1 MLSRVFSS
9 SLKGIEA
16 YPVEVEVNLSRGM
29 PSFTIVGL
37 PETSVKE
44 SRERV
49 ETSIRNTGLSFPVK
63 RITVNLAPADTK
75 KEGTALDLPL
85 AVGIIA
91 AAGGINPSLLK
102 DYLAIGE
109 LSLDGSLRPV
119 MGILSTTIMAKE
131 NGFKGVIL
139 PAQNAKEASLIQG
152 MDIYPCETLGE
163 TIDFLRGD
171 MEISPYSDDVE
182 DLFKQNADYDV
193 DFSEVKGQEL
203 AKRAL
208 EIAAAGAHN
217 VIMIG
222 SPGAGKTMLA
232 RRMPTILP
240 DLTIEESVETTR
252 IHSIA
257 GILPHNE
264 PIVARRPFRAPHHTI
279 SYAGLIGGGSRPS
292 PGEVS
297 LAHNGVL
304 FLDELPEFKRDSLEV
319 LRQPMEDGFVTISRA
334 VSTMTFPSRFMLVGA
349 MNPCP
354 CGYSGDPYHECTCT
368 PGMIERYI
376 GKISGPLLD
385 RIDIHIN
392 VSSVRYED
400 LLTKS
405 DGEPSSKIKQRVLKA
420 REMQGKRYKDE
431 KNIFFNAHLS
441 PKKIKKYCKIGTE
454 SEELLKMAVGK
465 FGLSAR
471 AFDRILKVSRTIADL
486 NGDDKIKPEYVS
498 EAIQYRTLD
507 RKLWLRL

>member
-49 ETSIRNTGLSFPVK
+49 ETSIRNTGFSFPVK

-91 AAGGINPSLLK
+91 AAGSINPSLLK
-102 DYLAIGE
+102 DYLVIGE

-119 MGILSTTIMAKE
+119 RGILSTAIMAKE
-131 NGFKGVIL
+131 KGLKGIIL
-139 PAQNAKEASLIQG
+139 PVQNCREASLIQG
-152 MDIYPCETLGE
+152 IDIYPVDTLE
-163 TIDFLRGD
+163 HTINFLRDD
-171 MEISPYSDDVE
+171 MEISPYRDDIE
-182 DLFKQNADYDV
+182 SLFEENAVYDV

-222 SPGAGKTMLA
+222 SPGSGKTMLA
-232 RRMPTILP
+232 KRLPTILP
-240 DLTIEESVETTR
+240 DLTVEESVETTR
-252 IHSIA
+252 IHSIS
-257 GILPHNE
+257 GILPHNQ
-264 PIVARRPFRAPHHTI
+264 PIVARRPFRSPHHTI

-304 FLDELPEFKRDSLEV
+304 FLDELPEFKRDALEV

-334 VSTMTFPSRFMLVGA
+334 SSTMTFPSRFMLVGA

-354 CGYSGDPYHECTCT
+354 CGYFGDPYHECTCT

-385 RIDIHIN
+385 RIDLHIN

-400 LLTKS
+400 LLAKS
-405 DGEPSSKIKQRVLKA
+405 DGEPSTAIKLRVFKA
-420 REMQGKRYKDE
+420 REMQEKRYKDE
-431 KNIFFNAHLS
+431 KRILFNAHLT
-441 PKKIKKYCKIGTE
+441 PKKIKEYCKIGAD
-454 SEELLKMAVGK
+454 SEELLKMAVKK

-486 NGDDKIKPEYVS
+486 NGDDNIKPEYVS
-498 EAIQYRTLD
+498 EAVQYRTLD
-507 RKLWLRL
+507 RKLWMRI